1 MNKTKAA
8 SKPET
13 AAKKPLFLAVSQ
25 SAWVKFFICLQLL
38 LLAVQFTPD
47 LSTNGD
53 DARYYLL
60 GKSLHD
66 GQGYRQI
73 QHPSKPIEN
82 IYPMVFPIMLAI
94 VHFISSSIML
104 AKIAQGI
111 LGALVTLLA
120 FYLFKVYSKSLI
132 LPMIALCATCA
143 TLSQFGASLMS
154 EIPYLFFSLLALLL
168 YEKSIADPKKAWLF
182 WLTIFISI
190 FPMHCRSVGLAFSV
204 SWVLA
209 TFISKKYRY
218 MFAHIAVLAVS
229 VFIYHKLT
237 TWDNSYVV
245 LILQRNT
252 YNPELGL
259 ATPAELVT
267 RVFQNIQEYS
277 THIIQRSLIPFEGP
291 PALIVLTSIS
301 CVALIFVGWLRSMFG
316 PMKVLSLYT
325 CVYFGILL
333 MWQTQWSSE
342 RFVAGIIP
350 FLYFFLLQ
358 GVETLLTL
366 AFGKREKSLKETL
379 TALIATNREA
389 PLSSKGIVWAL
400 TVLLCLSNIVFQIN
414 FSKTLKSLGPDWKN
428 FYSCADWMRNNT
440 PKSTVVMNRKVEL
453 FYVRSQRQGV
463 MYPYSHDVNNV
474 MKVIDTS
481 GVDYVVFDNFYWTST
496 TRQYLYP
503 AIEAFPNRFQMVYAL
518 NNPPTAIYKVVKQ

>member
-1 MNKTKAA
+1 MKKNKTDLKTEQK
-8 SKPET
+8 SKP
-13 AAKKPLFLAVSQ
+13 AFLRALSQ

-60 GKSLHD
+60 GKALHD
-66 GQGYRQI
+66 GQGYKEI
-73 QHPSKPIEN
+73 QHPSKPVET

-154 EIPYLFFSLLALLL
+154 EIPYLFFSMLALLL
-168 YEKSIADPKKAWLF
+168 YEKSIVRPKNAWLF

-218 MFAHIAVLAVS
+218 MFAHIAVLAIS
-229 VFIYHKLT
+229 VFIYHKIT
-237 TWDNSYVV
+237 SWDNSYVV

-301 CVALIFVGWLRSMFG
+301 CVVLVFIGWLRSMFG

-325 CVYFGILL
+325 CVYFGILV

-350 FLYFFLLQ
+350 FLYFFLLS
-358 GVETLLTL
+358 GIETLWNL
-366 AFGKREKSLKETL
+366 AFGKHEKSFRDTL
-379 TALIATNREA
+379 QAVVA
-389 PLSSKGIVWAL
+389 PNQTPRFGSRAVIWAITIV
-400 TVLLCLSNIVFQIN
+400 LCLANIGFQIN
-414 FSKTLKSLGPDWKN
+414 FAKTLKTLGPDWKN
-428 FYSCADWMRNNT
+428 FYSCADWIRNNT
-440 PKSTVVMNRKVEL
+440 PKSAIVMNRKVEL
-453 FYVRSQRQGV
+453 FYIRSQRQGV
-463 MYPYSHDVNNV
+463 MSPYSHDVNNV

-481 GVDYVVFDNFYWTST
+481 KVDYVVFDNFYWTGT

-503 AIEAFPNRFQMVYAL
+503 AIEAFSNRFQMVYAL
-518 NNPPTAIYKVVKQ
+518 NNPPTAIYKVVR